1 MGNHR
6 MFSLA
11 VVDTDQF
18 NDMPMSARLLYYELG
33 MRTDDDGFV
42 ASPKKIVKMI
52 GCTEDDLK
60 LLIAKGFV
68 ICFDSGIIA
77 ITHWNINNK
86 IRKDRKKDTI
96 FFEEMRSLS
105 INENGAYTT
114 RSETKCQ
121 PTDNQMSA
129 QDKLSK
135 VKISKD
141 KLSKDISLLSADADG
156 QESFDFQFVTDA
168 FNSLCPSLPKVKTM
182 SEKRRR
188 RIRNAQRLLGEM
200 SFEELFAKVEQSDF
214 LTGRSGPWSCGF
226 DWIMEPSNLTKIIE
240 GNDDNTQTA
249 VQPRN
254 YDEVF

>member
-141 KLSKDISLLSADADG
+141 KLSKVKIYLCCQLTLTDRSLLTFS
-156 QESFDFQFVTDA
+156 S
-168 FNSLCPSLPKVKTM
+168 
-182 SEKRRR
+182 
-188 RIRNAQRLLGEM
+188 
-200 SFEELFAKVEQSDF
+200 
-214 LTGRSGPWSCGF
+214 
-226 DWIMEPSNLTKIIE
+226 
-240 GNDDNTQTA
+240 
-249 VQPRN
+249 
-254 YDEVF
+254 